1 MANIGSAVID
11 GLLLRCPRCHKGR
24 MFRSLFD
31 MHQQCSVCG
40 LPFETASGEITGGM
54 AINLVVTEV
63 VAVVAGGYFA
73 LFTTVPVLPLLLILG
88 FFTIV
93 CPILFYRFSRGIW
106 AGFLY
111 ATGDN
116 TEGD

>member
-1 MANIGSAVID
+1 MANIATATLD

-31 MHQQCSVCG
+31 MHPSCSVCG

-54 AINLVVTEV
+54 VINLVVTEV

-73 LFTTVPVLPLLLILG
+73 LFTTVALLPLLLTLG
-88 FFTIV
+88 FFTIIF
-93 CPILFYRFSRGIW
+93 PILFYRCSRGIW

-111 ATGDN
+111 VTGDN
-116 TEGD
+116 AEGD